1 MPFSI
6 VSIIEEVVV
15 GFSYLYLIISFL
27 ASLASRVFM
36 VQFTGMKITYFYNE
50 EWEKDYITEH
60 LPGQE
65 ITFLSGTTNDHKNL
79 QDTGAEIV
87 SIFVNSPCGKA
98 EMSMFP
104 NLKHIATRSTG
115 FDHID
120 CAEAKSRGITVSYV
134 PGYGENTVAEF
145 AMGLLLTVSRR
156 LYECINRVQV
166 EGLFSPE
173 GLRGFD
179 LKGKTLGVL
188 GTGRIGSHVIR
199 MAKGFE
205 MTVVAFDPFPKETLA
220 KELGFTY
227 MTLDEVLTQAD
238 VVSVHFPYMPETYH
252 ILNKSN
258 IMKMKKGSVLI
269 NTARGALVETEA
281 IVQALRDGVLA
292 GVGLDVLEEEGFIQ
306 DETKT
311 LLEGHP
317 NEAALKVMLE
327 NHYLIEHPRVVITPH
342 NAFNT
347 GEAVKRILDTTI
359 ENILAFG
366 RGEKKN
372 LVP

>member
-1 MPFSI
+1 MLQLP
-6 VSIIEEVVV
+6 
-15 GFSYLYLIISFL
+15 
-27 ASLASRVFM
+27 
-36 VQFTGMKITYFYNE
+36 GMKITYFYNE
-50 EWEKDYITEH
+50 DWEQGYIKDH

-65 ITFLSGTTNDHKNL
+65 ITFLKGTTNDFKDL
-79 QDTGAEIV
+79 RDESTDVV
-87 SIFVNSPCGKA
+87 SVFVNSPCGKD
-98 EMSMFP
+98 EMDRFP

-115 FDHID
+115 YDHVD
-120 CAEAKSRGITVSYV
+120 CAEAGKRGVTISYV

-156 LYECINRVQV
+156 LYECVNRVQIDGV
-166 EGLFSPE
+166 FSPD

-179 LKGKTLGVL
+179 LKGKTLGIL
-188 GTGRIGSHVIR
+188 GTGRIGSRMIR
-199 MAKGFE
+199 MAKGME
-205 MTVVAFDPFPKETLA
+205 MNVVAYDPFPKANLD

-227 MTLDEVLTQAD
+227 MTFDEVLAQSD
-238 VVSVHFPYMPETYH
+238 VISLHFVYRPETHH
-252 ILNKSN
+252 IINRSN
-258 IMKMKKGSVLI
+258 ISKMKKGSVLI

-281 IVQALRDGVLA
+281 LVQALRDGTLA

-317 NEAALKVMLE
+317 NEAALKTMLE
-327 NHYLIEHPRVVITPH
+327 NHYLIEHPRAIITPH

-347 GEAVKRILDTTI
+347 EEAIRRILDTTI